1 MKSPFPDPLKSG
13 PGSHVPSVVET
24 EEVKR
29 RASLQ
34 SVVDLPGITL
44 SLLARGGWEGM
55 GADFPTVLCPHML
68 PIFSSMYSFPC
79 LILSPSCLFWVPG
92 FVEMLCSH
100 SNYIALSHCFS
111 LSLRWP
117 GVES

>member
-1 MKSPFPDPLKSG
+1 M
-13 PGSHVPSVVET
+13 
-24 EEVKR
+24 KR

-44 SLLARGGWEGM
+44 SLLAWGWGWA
-55 GADFPTVLCPHML
+55 ADFPTVLCPHML
-68 PIFSSMYSFPC
+68 PIFSSTYSFPC

-100 SNYIALSHCFS
+100 SNYMALS
-111 LSLRWP
+111 LLLPEPEMAW
-117 GVES
+117 G